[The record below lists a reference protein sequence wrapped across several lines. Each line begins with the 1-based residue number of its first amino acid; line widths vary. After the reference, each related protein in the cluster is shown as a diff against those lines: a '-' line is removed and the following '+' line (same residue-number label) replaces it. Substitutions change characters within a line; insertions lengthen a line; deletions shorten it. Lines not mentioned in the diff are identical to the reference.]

1 MEEVMKSKLSHIY
14 EGEVIGNL
22 LTVKNTTELRGL
34 ENDACNTKR
43 KMRKNLVK
51 GAERWVRGGLE

>member
-1 MEEVMKSKLSHIY
+1 MKSKLSHIY